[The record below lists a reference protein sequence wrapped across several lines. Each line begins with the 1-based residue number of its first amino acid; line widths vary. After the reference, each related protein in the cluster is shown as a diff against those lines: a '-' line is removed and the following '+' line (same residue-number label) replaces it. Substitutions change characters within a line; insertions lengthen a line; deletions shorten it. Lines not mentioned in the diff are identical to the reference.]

1 MSQEHDEQE
10 GLQMS
15 FLDHL
20 DELRKRLIYAVI
32 SIAIAFALCFA
43 VSKYIFNFLK
53 VPVVA
58 QLQKQRKLVQ
68 KSFGKTDPAQVKE
81 GELIQYTF
89 TEETAVSGVKVPLGT
104 TIRVH
109 LRNLPAAPPRR
120 RRFHRSP
127 SHAFERLSRMA
138 VAADVFSFRLPSRTS
153 RSAVGAVV
161 ALAPGAPVIGQF
173 PLKPARLNTTGY
185 RRDLLWIAAMVHRVS
200 GLLLALFLPLHFLV
214 LGLAIDGEAR
224 LQSMIAWTQQPAV
237 KIAEAGLVVLLAV
250 HLLGGLR
257 VLFVEGA
264 TYRQGQ
270 KRLVAMA
277 AAAAILVG
285 AAFVIAAFA

>member
-1 MSQEHDEQE
+1 
-10 GLQMS
+10 
-15 FLDHL
+15 
-20 DELRKRLIYAVI
+20 
-32 SIAIAFALCFA
+32 
-43 VSKYIFNFLK
+43 
-53 VPVVA
+53 
-58 QLQKQRKLVQ
+58 
-68 KSFGKTDPAQVKE
+68 
-81 GELIQYTF
+81 
-89 TEETAVSGVKVPLGT
+89 
-104 TIRVH
+104 
-109 LRNLPAAPPRR
+109 
-120 RRFHRSP
+120 
-127 SHAFERLSRMA
+127 MA
-138 VAADVFSFRLPSRTS
+138 
-153 RSAVGAVV
+153 
-161 ALAPGAPVIGQF
+161 
-173 PLKPARLNTTGY
+173 
-185 RRDLLWIAAMVHRVS
+185 HRVS